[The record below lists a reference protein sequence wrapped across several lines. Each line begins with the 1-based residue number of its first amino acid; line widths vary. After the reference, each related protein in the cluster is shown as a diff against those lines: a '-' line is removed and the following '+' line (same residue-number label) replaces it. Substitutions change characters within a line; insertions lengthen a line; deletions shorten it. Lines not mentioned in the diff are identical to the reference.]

1 MTSKEQAAGAS
12 GGDDDAKCPCC
23 NNPWS
28 KGAADMF
35 SQLCAMCE
43 ETKTNDD
50 DDNNN
55 DNNDNNEGKE
65 PLIPGLDPANMDLS
79 VKPSDNF
86 YLYSN
91 GGWIRNNPIPAG
103 YPSWNSFLMLHVQSQ
118 ERLQAMLKD
127 LESRRQ
133 TTPGEGTSKAS
144 ALLTEDEAKVAR
156 FYAAAMDEEANGREG
171 IAPLQPLLDLCAA
184 TANAAGGGSDGTTN
198 NDTCTATTCT
208 LATSIGRLL
217 SQFGMAAFFA
227 IGASPDNANSDHS
240 LCQVYQ
246 GGLGLPDRDYYFD
259 ADKEDKRA
267 AYRKHVALML
277 TLLEDAQATVPTGA
291 NVAAAEAIYRLELQL
306 AEAHMT
312 KTENRD
318 PNATY
323 NPMTVSELTERC
335 GGGDGGGGGG
345 GGFDFASYF
354 AAATGGAKSAEELG
368 KINVRN
374 TKAIEKMAEVATSA
388 DGEVVHQYLR
398 WHAVNKFA
406 AYLSKP
412 FVDAD
417 FNFYEKEL
425 AGTAEIKPRWKRAM
439 AFTESALGEVLGKLY
454 CAKYFDE
461 SSKSQA
467 LQIVETVR
475 QALEDRLEE
484 VDFIQSDATREEA
497 LKKMSRFRVKIGY
510 PDKWIDY
517 SSLKIEEEDSFLS
530 MVFKAR
536 VFDHMRDVEEMNAP
550 TDREKWFM
558 TPQTINAYYHPSL
571 NEIGKFLRLLA
582 GDFVRD
588 VNFLE
593 RCVHT
598 CMFRFLIF
606 CTIQKRNKWSLHLAV
621 CTVVM

>member
-1 MTSKEQAAGAS
+1 MTTSNEAAAAS
-12 GGDDDAKCPCC
+12 GGGGDDTKCPCC

-28 KGAADMF
+28 KGTADMF

-43 ETKTNDD
+43 ETKTND
-50 DDNNN
+50 N
-55 DNNDNNEGKE
+55 DEQK
-65 PLIPGLDPANMDLS
+65 PLKIPGLDPSNMDLS

-91 GGWIRNNPIPAG
+91 GGWIQNNPIPTG

-127 LESRRQ
+127 LESRKQ
-133 TTPGEGTSKAS
+133 TVDAGDGKETTT
-144 ALLTEDEAKVAR
+144 LTEDEAKVAR
-156 FYAAAMDEEANGREG
+156 FYAAAMDEEAIEEAG

-184 TANAAGGGSDGTTN
+184 TAADAAAASANDGNNNAQ
-198 NDTCTATTCT
+198 
-208 LATSIGRLL
+208 LATSIGQLL

-227 IGASPDNANSDHS
+227 IGASPDNTNSDHS

-259 ADKEDKRA
+259 DDKEDKRA
-267 AYRKHVALML
+267 AYKKHVALML
-277 TLLEDAQATVPTGA
+277 TLLEDAQATVPTEA
-291 NVAAAEAIYRLELQL
+291 NVAAAESIYQLEAQL

-323 NPMTVSELTERC
+323 NPMTISELTERC
-335 GGGDGGGGGG
+335 GGGGDGGDG

-354 AAATGGAKSAEELG
+354 AAATGGAKSADELG

-374 TKAIEKMAEVATSA
+374 TKAIEKMVEVVASA
-388 DGEVVHQYLR
+388 DRDVLHQYLR

-475 QALEDRLEE
+475 QALEDRLKE
-484 VDFIQSDATREEA
+484 VDWMTSDATREEA

-510 PDKWIDY
+510 PDKWIDFT
-517 SSLKIEEEDSFLS
+517 SLKIEEGDSFLA
-530 MVFKAR
+530 MVVKAK

-571 NEIGKFLRLLA
+571 NEIGKLFWLLSVISLGKTTVFIFLFYFGRY
-582 GDFVRD
+582 
-588 VNFLE
+588 
-593 RCVHT
+593 
-598 CMFRFLIF
+598 
-606 CTIQKRNKWSLHLAV
+606 K
-621 CTVVM
+621 

>member
-1 MTSKEQAAGAS
+1 MTCSFEMRYFRTHARLSSSSLALLRHDRPITMTNEAAAAS
-12 GGDDDAKCPCC
+12 GGGDDDTKCPCC

-28 KGAADMF
+28 KGTADMF

-50 DDNNN
+50 DDDDD
-55 DNNDNNEGKE
+55 DNE
-65 PLIPGLDPANMDLS
+65 PPIIPGLDPANMDLS

-91 GGWIRNNPIPAG
+91 GGWIQSNPIPTG

-127 LESRRQ
+127 LESRKQ
-133 TTPGEGTSKAS
+133 TTVDAGDGKETTTST
-144 ALLTEDEAKVAR
+144 LTEDEAKVAR
-156 FYAAAMDEEANGREG
+156 FYAAAMDEEAIEEAG

-184 TANAAGGGSDGTTN
+184 TANAAAAADGN
-198 NDTCTATTCT
+198 NDASSTPP
-208 LATSIGRLL
+208 LATSIGQLL

-227 IGASPDNANSDHS
+227 IGASPDNTNSDHS

-259 ADKEDKRA
+259 DDKEDKRT
-267 AYRKHVALML
+267 AYKTHVALML
-277 TLLEDAQATVPTGA
+277 TLLEDAQAAEPTEA
-291 NVAAAEAIYRLELQL
+291 NAAAAESIYQLEARL

-335 GGGDGGGGGG
+335 GGARGDGGDG

-374 TKAIEKMAEVATSA
+374 TKAIEKMVEVVATA
-388 DGEVVHQYLR
+388 DREVLHQYLR
-398 WHAVNKFA
+398 WHAANKFA

-475 QALEDRLEE
+475 QALEDRLRE
-484 VDFIQSDATREEA
+484 VDWMTSDATREEA

-517 SSLKIEEEDSFLS
+517 TSLKIEEGDSFLS

-571 NEIGKFLRLLA
+571 NEIGKLLLV
-582 GDFVRD
+582 G
-588 VNFLE
+588 
-593 RCVHT
+593 C
-598 CMFRFLIF
+598 
-606 CTIQKRNKWSLHLAV
+606 
-621 CTVVM
+621 

>member
-1 MTSKEQAAGAS
+1 
-12 GGDDDAKCPCC
+12 
-23 NNPWS
+23 
-28 KGAADMF
+28 MF
-35 SQLCAMCE
+35 SQLCAMCD
-43 ETKTNDD
+43 ETKTND
-50 DDNNN
+50 N
-55 DNNDNNEGKE
+55 DEQK
-65 PLIPGLDPANMDLS
+65 PLKIPGLDPSNMDPS

-91 GGWIRNNPIPAG
+91 GGWIKNNPIPTG

-127 LESRRQ
+127 LESRNQ
-133 TTPGEGTSKAS
+133 TVDAGDGKETTT
-144 ALLTEDEAKVAR
+144 LTEDEAKVAR
-156 FYAAAMDEEANGREG
+156 FYAAAMDEEAIEEAG
-171 IAPLQPLLDLCAA
+171 IARLQPLLDLCAA
-184 TANAAGGGSDGTTN
+184 TAADAAANGN
-198 NDTCTATTCT
+198 NDTTSTTP
-208 LATSIGRLL
+208 LATSIGQLL
-217 SQFGMAAFFA
+217 SQFGMASFFA
-227 IGASPDNANSDHS
+227 IGASPDNTNSDHS

-259 ADKEDKRA
+259 DDKEDKRA
-267 AYRKHVALML
+267 AYKKHVALML
-277 TLLEDAQATVPTGA
+277 TLLDDAKAAEPTEA
-291 NVAAAEAIYRLELQL
+291 NVAAAESIYQLEAQL

-323 NPMTVSELTERC
+323 NPMTISELTERSG
-335 GGGDGGGGGG
+335 GGGDGGDC

-354 AAATGGAKSAEELG
+354 AAATGGAKSADELG

-374 TKAIEKMAEVATSA
+374 TKAIEKMVEVVASA
-388 DGEVVHQYLR
+388 DRDVLHQYLR

-475 QALEDRLEE
+475 QALEDRLKE
-484 VDFIQSDATREEA
+484 VDWMTSDATREEA

-517 SSLKIEEEDSFLS
+517 TSLKIEEGDSFLA
-530 MVFKAR
+530 MVVKAK

-571 NEIGKFLRLLA
+571 NEIGKLFWLLSVISL
-582 GDFVRD
+582 GKTTVF
-588 VNFLE
+588 NF
-593 RCVHT
+593 
-598 CMFRFLIF
+598 MFYFGRY
-606 CTIQKRNKWSLHLAV
+606 K
-621 CTVVM
+621 